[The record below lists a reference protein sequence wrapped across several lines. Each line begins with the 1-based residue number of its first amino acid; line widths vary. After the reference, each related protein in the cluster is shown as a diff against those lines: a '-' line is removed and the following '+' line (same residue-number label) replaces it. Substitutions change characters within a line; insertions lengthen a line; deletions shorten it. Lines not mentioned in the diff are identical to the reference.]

1 MSENVNP
8 RRRYD
13 SSGRRARAQR
23 TREEIADAARRLFE
37 EQGYA
42 QTTVTDIAKAAHVS
56 PETVYNA
63 FGSKGALLAA
73 VVSASVRGDT
83 ADTPLRRR
91 PVIDAIR
98 DADTPRDALRLYGT
112 LLAEVNPRLVPLI
125 RVMRE
130 AAPGDAEIADAL
142 VQLGADRLDG
152 MSEFAA
158 HLASKGWLRD
168 GISRREAS
176 DVLWTQGSPEV
187 YELLVIERGWSA
199 RRYGRWVAVALAAAL
214 LDGDAAN

>member
-1 MSENVNP
+1 MARNVNP

-23 TREEIADAARRLFE
+23 TREEIAAAARRLFE

-42 QTTVTDIAKAAHVS
+42 QTTIVDIAREAHVS

-63 FGSKGALLAA
+63 FGSKGALLGA
-73 VVSASVRGDT
+73 VVSASIRGDT
-83 ADTPLRRR
+83 AATPLRRR

-98 DADTPRDALRLYGT
+98 DADRPRDALELYGA
-112 LLAEVNPRLVPLI
+112 LLAEVNPRLVPLL

-130 AAPGDAEIADAL
+130 VAPGDPEIADLLAR
-142 VQLGADRLDG
+142 LGTDRLDG
-152 MSEFAA
+152 MREFAA
-158 HLASKGWLRD
+158 NLARNGWLRD
-168 GISRREAS
+168 GVSRREAS

-199 RRYGRWVAVALAAAL
+199 RRYGRWVAETLAAAL
-214 LDGDAAN
+214 LE

>member
-1 MSENVNP
+1 MARNVNP

-23 TREEIADAARRLFE
+23 TREEIAAAARRLFE

-42 QTTVTDIAKAAHVS
+42 QTTIVDIAREAHVS

-63 FGSKGALLAA
+63 FGSKGALLGA
-73 VVSASVRGDT
+73 VVSASIRGDT
-83 ADTPLRRR
+83 AATPLRRR

-98 DADTPRDALRLYGT
+98 DADRPRDALELYGA
-112 LLAEVNPRLVPLI
+112 LLAEVNPRLVPLLK
-125 RVMRE
+125 VMRE
-130 AAPGDAEIADAL
+130 VAPGDPEIADLLAR
-142 VQLGADRLDG
+142 LGTDRLDG
-152 MSEFAA
+152 MREFAA
-158 HLASKGWLRD
+158 NLARNGWLRD
-168 GISRREAS
+168 GVSRREAS

-199 RRYGRWVAVALAAAL
+199 RRYGRWVAETLAAAL
-214 LDGDAAN
+214 LE